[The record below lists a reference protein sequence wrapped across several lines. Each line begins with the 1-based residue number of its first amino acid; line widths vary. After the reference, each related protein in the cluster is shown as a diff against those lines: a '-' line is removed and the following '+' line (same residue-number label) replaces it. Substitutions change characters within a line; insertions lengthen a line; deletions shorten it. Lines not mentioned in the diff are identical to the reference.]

1 MVNATLQAFSATAG
15 LYDKNR
21 SCLIPCFDAFYRE
34 AVDLIPAG
42 AQRIL
47 DLGAGT
53 GLLAGFVRGRLPGA
67 HLHLI
72 DFSQE
77 MLVQARQRFA
87 GDAKVTFKLADY
99 TVAATLTGSY
109 HAVVSALSI
118 HHLED
123 AAKQALLR
131 SVHAMLAPG
140 GVFINADQ
148 VLGPTPA
155 LEARYR
161 AVWLEE
167 VRALGATE
175 QQVSDSLYR
184 QQQDRCATVED
195 QLVWMREAGFCD
207 MDCWFKQGRF
217 AVLAATRP

>member
-1 MVNATLQAFSATAG
+1 MVSGTLQVFSTTAE
-15 LYDKNR
+15 LYDRNR

-34 AVDLIPAG
+34 AVDLVPPG

-53 GLLAGFVRGRLPGA
+53 GLLAAFLRGRLPEA
-67 HLHLI
+67 HLHLV

-77 MLVQARQRFA
+77 MLTQARQRFA
-87 GDAKVTFKLADY
+87 GDAKVTFELADY
-99 TVAATLTGSY
+99 TAAAPAHSY
-109 HAVVSALSI
+109 DAVVSALSI

-123 AAKQALLR
+123 AAKQTLLR
-131 SVHAMLAPG
+131 TVCAALAPG

-155 LEARYR
+155 LEVRYR
-161 AVWLEE
+161 SRWLDD

-195 QLVWMREAGFCD
+195 QLVWMREAGFHD
-207 MDCWFKQGRF
+207 VDCWFKDGRF
-217 AVLAATRP
+217 AVLAGTRP